1 MRALAGARATW
12 QPSEVRAQRL
22 QVTGVAGLAIQ
33 DYGLAG
39 IDRAAD
45 RRVVVAQRPGHLH
58 AEGAV
63 HVAQRDHIVAR
74 IAVDD
79 DADSGPYGPAGGSLT
94 HVQPPLPD

>member
-1 MRALAGARATW
+1 RHTRSKRDWSSDVCSSDLQAAPAKMRALAGARATW

-58 AEGAV
+58 AEEIGRASCRERV
-63 HVAQRDHIVAR
+63 EIEGR
-74 IAVDD
+74 
-79 DADSGPYGPAGGSLT
+79 AG
-94 HVQPPLPD
+94 